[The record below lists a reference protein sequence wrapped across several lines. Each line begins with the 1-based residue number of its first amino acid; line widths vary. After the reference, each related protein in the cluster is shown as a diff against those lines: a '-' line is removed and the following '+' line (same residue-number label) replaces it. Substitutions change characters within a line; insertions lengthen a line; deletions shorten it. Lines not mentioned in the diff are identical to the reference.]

1 MGSVIFWI
9 AVAMIWVLVPVLVK
23 AAARK
28 AKTQGVPLSGK
39 SANERPRRERQQERE
54 RRRQSEI
61 TDEPYFSYETMSE
74 DKYQPVESTTE
85 ETVEEEGEVR
95 PAFDLKQ
102 AIIYNEIINNK
113 YIGGNF

>member
-28 AKTQGVPLSGK
+28 AKTQSVPLSGK
-39 SANERPRRERQQERE
+39 GANERPRRESQERV
-54 RRRQSEI
+54 RRCQSEI

-102 AIIYNEIINNK
+102 AIIYNEILNNK